1 MLLPGSVLESTFT
14 LTTPAMSR
22 IHRSLISAATI
33 VGSLSLATPL
43 IAQAPGE
50 GTVLHVSPYVGYMV
64 FGDFIKGPLG
74 TSVSNAPAPIY
85 GAQVGLSLAPS
96 LSLIGNVGYT
106 QSDIK
111 VGVPILGGLSVGHSS
126 MLLYDGGLEYNLGS
140 LPMGGMPISPFVQAG
155 VGAIRYTIDESIL
168 TSQSTS
174 LVGNA
179 GVGADLSVG
188 RVWRSECSRKTT
200 SGNSTSKKQPDS
212 TSRAQLRTTGRSAP
226 DCDSISDAPIVGW
239 GWGHDTGAL
248 LSRMLP
254 CRVSIRGASSF
265 RSTTLTFPN
274 GDQEEIDVDKAARA

>member
-1 MLLPGSVLESTFT
+1 MLLLGSVLESSFT

-85 GAQVGLSLAPS
+85 GAQVGLSLAPN

-188 RVWRSECSRKTT
+188 RGMALRVLAKDYIGKFNFKEATGFNV
-200 SGNSTSKKQPDS
+200 SG
-212 TSRAQLRTTGRSAP
+212 
-226 DCDSISDAPIVGW
+226 
-239 GWGHDTGAL
+239 
-248 LSRMLP
+248 
-254 CRVSIRGASSF
+254 
-265 RSTTLTFPN
+265 STTHNWALSAGLRF
-274 GDQEEIDVDKAARA
+274 DF